1 MNNLA
6 NNAKTE
12 SHQNIW
18 LNSIFKIVLNGMK
31 HQFLFVAKENLF
43 MYVKSL
49 VQMVKA
55 RESFIRIYNFKLKY
69 HVKKTSFLT
78 RASKPKHHSNYILKF

>member
-69 HVKKTSFLT
+69 HVKKPLFFNQSIKTKT
-78 RASKPKHHSNYILKF
+78 PQ

>member
-31 HQFLFVAKENLF
+31 HQFLFVAKDLF

-69 HVKKTSFLT
+69 HVKKTLFFNQSIKT
-78 RASKPKHHSNYILKF
+78 KTPQ

>member
-31 HQFLFVAKENLF
+31 HQFLFVAKDLF

-69 HVKKTSFLT
+69 HVKKNLFFNQSIKTKT
-78 RASKPKHHSNYILKF
+78 PQ